1 MSNCLKISYF
11 CACFSK
17 MKRYTF
23 SLVFSLFLFVSSS
36 AQIQKLIDSL
46 QLRVDT
52 AGTLERKAAA
62 MNLLA
67 FKLVDYDNTKA
78 LQFANEAY
86 ALSDSIGFDKG
97 RINSLNTLAALSKEE
112 GNYSG
117 ALLKLKKALEISENN
132 NDSVS
137 IARSLYTIGDV
148 FKSLESHDRAVLY
161 FKQAFQY
168 YEGMHDVPFSILAL
182 NKIAHTTLD
191 KAMLLN
197 DSISYQKALQYYNK
211 ALKLSLMIEDKHRQ
225 AVAYINLANAYNK
238 LGQKSGN
245 KDYLFHSLDFSM
257 RGLKLSKEG
266 KDRVREAMNLA
277 NMGEVYET
285 LEQFPK
291 ALTFYKSALVI
302 FEKADATYWITY
314 ENSAIGKIYLQMKDY
329 PQALK
334 HTLISLNLAKKNNLK
349 AFISESYQQLSAI
362 YAAQKDYEK
371 AFASQRLWNT
381 YKDSIS
387 SDAATLSV
395 LRLQT
400 ELESEKKDKEIELLN
415 KNKEIQNEKIYNQT
429 IFRNSLIVA
438 VVFLLVLLSLVYNRY
453 RVKQK
458 AAVEILKAK
467 ETAEQAKEMQEQFL
481 ANTSH
486 EIRTPMNGIIGMTS
500 QLLDTKL
507 SEEQQ
512 EYMNAIK
519 ESSGNLLVI
528 INDLLDLSKIKA
540 GKMAFENI
548 PFKLSDSFK
557 NLIYTLQYRSTEK
570 NIRLLSS
577 IDERIPPVLSG
588 DPVRLNQVL
597 LNLAGNAIKF
607 TEEGEVKISAELLKD
622 DGKNIHIV
630 FSVRDTGI
638 GIPTNKLDTIFESF
652 TQVNATTTRKYG
664 GTGLGLTIAKQI
676 IEQQGGTI
684 SVSSKVKEGSTFSFT
699 LAFSRTERQ
708 PRETSSLFSQTNR
721 KMQNLSNV
729 SILVVDDNRV
739 NQRVATLTLKKW
751 KVQVDVADDAKMA
764 ISKLK
769 EKHFDLVLMDIAMP
783 EMDGIAAMRYIRD
796 KFPAPLNAIPIVA
809 MTASALLGER
819 EKCIELGMNDYI
831 SKPFNPSDLYEII
844 ANLLPEKVS
853 QNKPGTDLSLL
864 KKRAEGDKEYLRD
877 ILDSYVTEM
886 PLYIVELRQAMAS
899 GDVKAVSA
907 QAHKMKSPAALV
919 GAAELRKMFENIET
933 SGREGLEGSISA
945 ESVEKSIHECLKTI
959 EELRE
964 ELNSMA

>member
-1 MSNCLKISYF
+1 
-11 CACFSK
+11 
-17 MKRYTF
+17 MKRHTL
-23 SLVFSLFLFVSSS
+23 SLIFSLFLFVSSS

-46 QLRVDT
+46 QYRVDT

-67 FKLVDYDNTKA
+67 FKLVDYDNAKA
-78 LQFANEAY
+78 LQFANDAY
-86 ALSDSIGFDKG
+86 SLSDSIGFDKG
-97 RINSLNTLAALSKEE
+97 RINALNTLAALSKE
-112 GNYSG
+112 GGDYSG
-117 ALLKLKKALEISENN
+117 ALQKLKKALEISEGN

-182 NKIAHTTLD
+182 NKVAHTTLD

-211 ALKLSLMIEDKHRQ
+211 ALKLSLMINDKHRQ

-238 LGQKSGN
+238 LGQQSGN

-257 RGLKLSKEG
+257 RGLKLSREG

-291 ALTFYKSALVI
+291 ALAFYKSALVI

-334 HTLISLNLAKKNNLK
+334 HTLISLDLAKKNSLK

-371 AFASQRLWNT
+371 AFTSQRLWNT

-387 SDAATLSV
+387 SEAATLSV

-415 KNKEIQNEKIYNQT
+415 KNKEIQNEKINNQA

-438 VVFLLVLLSLVYNRY
+438 VIFLLVLLSLVYNRY

-458 AAVEILKAK
+458 AAVEVLKAK
-467 ETAEQAKEMQEQFL
+467 EAAEQAKEMQEQFL

-500 QLLDTKL
+500 QMLDTKL

-512 EYMNAIK
+512 EYVNAIK
-519 ESSGNLLVI
+519 ESSNNLLVI

-548 PFKLSDSFK
+548 PFRLSDLFK
-557 NLIYTLQYRSTEK
+557 NLIYAIQYRSTEK

-577 IDERIPPVLSG
+577 IDERIPSVLTG

-607 TEEGEVKISAELLKD
+607 TEEGEVKINAELLKD
-622 DGKNIHIV
+622 EGKTILIL

-638 GIPTNKLDTIFESF
+638 GIPTSKLDTIFESF

-676 IEQQGGTI
+676 IEQQAGTI

-699 LAFSRTERQ
+699 LSFNKTDRQ
-708 PRETSSLFSQTNR
+708 PRESSSLFSQGQR
-721 KMQNLSNV
+721 KSQNLGNI
-729 SILVVDDNRV
+729 SILIVDDNRV
-739 NQRVATLTLKKW
+739 NQRVAALTLRKW
-751 KVQVDVADDAKMA
+751 KMKVDVADDAKMA
-764 ISKLK
+764 IQKLK
-769 EKHFDLVLMDIAMP
+769 DKHFDLVLMDIAMP
-783 EMDGIAAMRYIRD
+783 EMDGLAATKYIRSEM
-796 KFPAPLNAIPIVA
+796 PAPVKNIPIVA
-809 MTASALLGER
+809 MTASALIGER
-819 EKCIELGMNDYI
+819 EKCIAMGMNDYI
-831 SKPFNPSDLYEII
+831 SKPFNPDDLFEII
-844 ANLLPEKVS
+844 ATILPEKLS
-853 QNKPGTDLSLL
+853 QSRPGTDLGQLR
-864 KKRAEGDKEYLRD
+864 KRADGDLEYLRD

-899 GDVKAVSA
+899 GNKKAIGA
-907 QAHKMKSPAALV
+907 QAHKMRSPAALV
-919 GAAELRKMFENIET
+919 GAEELRKLFEIIE
-933 SGREGLEGSISA
+933 SAGREEDGNAISG
-945 ESVEKSIHECLKTI
+945 EIIEKAIQECLKTI